1 MKHDSPSRSGTNNEG
16 GSFLPPP
23 PSPPSRG
30 RGGTARRRWLRGAL
44 AVSALGAMGG
54 LLALIRTEYEF
65 DPSLPAGPALR
76 ALHPGQYLFVRAV
89 ARRIVA
95 PDRPADTSI
104 LTPDEAKVAEFVDS
118 YVAAM
123 PPSLR
128 RDVLRLLWFVEQ
140 VAPFGSGFARRFTSL
155 SAEQQD
161 TVLAA
166 VCESRIP
173 DLRAGFEAMK
183 SLVMMGYYRDPRT
196 WRILGYEGPFVGR
209 PEGGF

>member
-1 MKHDSPSRSGTNNEG
+1 
-16 GSFLPPP
+16 
-23 PSPPSRG
+23 
-30 RGGTARRRWLRGAL
+30 
-44 AVSALGAMGG
+44 V
-54 LLALIRTEYEF
+54 
-65 DPSLPAGPALR
+65 R
-76 ALHPGQYLFVRAV
+76 AL

-95 PDRPADTSI
+95 SDRPTEATI
-104 LTPDEAKVAEFVDS
+104 LTSDEAKVAEFFDD

-123 PPSLR
+123 PAVLR
-128 RDVLRLLWFVEQ
+128 RDLLRLLWFVEQ

-155 SAEQQD
+155 SADEQD
-161 TVLAA
+161 TVLAGLEA
-166 VCESRIP
+166 SRIP